1 MTEQELNIYL
11 KKTET
16 IIGEKWLDNAISG
29 RKEIASYYTKLRS
42 FYKNLHSKEG
52 AMHFPIKTETVR
64 SHADGLMYQVMD
76 LDNLIKKNNYK
87 KVVEF
92 GSGAGFNII
101 NLAKRYPDVGFV
113 GYDLTPKN
121 INETNKKIKAEGLKN
136 IEIRLNDFEKIDFN
150 NFEKTDL
157 IYSIDAMCYAEDLN
171 KIIKNIF
178 NVLNK
183 NGRLVLY
190 DGYGTEKLRSANES
204 IVKAADYLAKGYIL
218 PNPQFLNDA
227 VKSGKDANFK
237 NVNVVDYTENIFGN
251 LKKFED
257 GVKLVFKW
265 PLWTKF
271 LLKLKLFPM
280 ELFRHSLAGLYGP
293 YLLRNRY
300 TGYFRVDY
308 EK

>member
-1 MTEQELNIYL
+1 MTEQELKIYL

-16 IIGEKWLDNAISG
+16 IIGENWLGSAVSG

-64 SHADGLMYQVMD
+64 SHAGGLMYQVMD

-87 KVVEF
+87 KVVEM

-101 NLAKRYPDVGFV
+101 NLAKLNPDVEFI
-113 GYDLTPKN
+113 GYDLTQKN
-121 INETNKKIKAEGLKN
+121 INETNEKIKAEGLKN
-136 IEIRLNDFEKIDFN
+136 VEIKLKDFETIDFN
-150 NFEKTDL
+150 VLEKKDL
-157 IYSIDAMCYAEDLN
+157 IYSIDAMCYAEDLEN
-171 KIIKNIF
+171 TVNNIF
-178 NVLNK
+178 RTLNE

-190 DGYGTEKLRSANES
+190 DGYGTEKLRNANED

-227 VKSGKDANFK
+227 VQSGERANFK
-237 NVNVVDYTENIFGN
+237 NVNVKDYTENIFGN

-257 GVKLVFKW
+257 GVKLIFRW

-271 LLKLKLFPM
+271 LLKIRIFPI
-280 ELFRHSLAGLYGP
+280 ELFRHSLAGLYGT
-293 YLLRNRY
+293 YLLRHRY
-300 TGYFRVDY
+300 TGYFRVEF